1 MIRISNS
8 RRKMHTQPT
17 HTKQNH
23 SELTHELSRREP
35 STHRPQ
41 SINID
46 WRARRTS
53 DDKSRTTTATTI
65 YAKKDK
71 LQDEIRSRTQG
82 ADEPIASYLANINA
96 LMSRVVPKMAE
107 EQKLQQ
113 AYKNLHPWLLIEI
126 KRRQFKTF
134 QELQLLGLEEE
145 ARRDSLKRYKPPPSP
160 AETAFPENAYNS
172 KKYTTNKTAAIAST
186 STEHGIS
193 AIQTIP
199 PK

>member
-53 DDKSRTTTATTI
+53 DDKYTRLA
-65 YAKKDK
+65 
-71 LQDEIRSRTQG
+71 RS
-82 ADEPIASYLANINA
+82 E
-96 LMSRVVPKMAE
+96 K
-107 EQKLQQ
+107 
-113 AYKNLHPWLLIEI
+113 
-126 KRRQFKTF
+126 
-134 QELQLLGLEEE
+134 QLTL
-145 ARRDSLKRYKPPPSP
+145 
-160 AETAFPENAYNS
+160 
-172 KKYTTNKTAAIAST
+172 TNK
-186 STEHGIS
+186 IS
-193 AIQTIP
+193 
-199 PK
+199 